1 MNNREAYES
10 WLEKCRNVEFSGEF
24 IQRVMKQV
32 SLHEQQQQW
41 TAKPGLEM
49 SQRWLEWVALHPSVR
64 VALLVV
70 ALIAGAVRLLVTWQI
85 ILSF

>member
-24 IQRVMKQV
+24 TQSVMKQV
-32 SLHEQQQQW
+32 SLHEQQQR

-49 SQRWLEWVALHPSVR
+49 SSAGWNGWL
-64 VALLVV
+64 
-70 ALIAGAVRLLVTWQI
+70 I
-85 ILSF
+85 IPWSESRYWLSP

>member
-10 WLEKCRNVEFSGEF
+10 WLEKCRHVEFSGEF
-24 IQRVMKQV
+24 THSVMKQV
-32 SLHEQQQQW
+32 SLHEQQLR

-49 SQRWLEWVALHPSVR
+49 SQRWLEWMAHHPLVR

-70 ALIAGAVRLLVTWQI
+70 ALIAGAVRLLATWQI